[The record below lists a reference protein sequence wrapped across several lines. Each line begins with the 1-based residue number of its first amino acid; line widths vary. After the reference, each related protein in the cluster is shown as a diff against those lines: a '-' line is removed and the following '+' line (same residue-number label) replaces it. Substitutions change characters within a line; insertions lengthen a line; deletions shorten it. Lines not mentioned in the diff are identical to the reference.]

1 MVLAHTIET
10 DALMDEKLLDS
21 IGRKILAELQANA
34 RLPFAELGR
43 RVGLSTPAV
52 MDRVHRLEEAGV
64 IESYRAVINPSQLGY
79 LMLAFIGVNVAGD
92 VMARFTKQV
101 RGIPRVIECHRVT
114 GSHSFLLKV
123 LASSVEELELVID
136 MLTPYTQTTT
146 YLVLSTA
153 FSTKTIDPMDNHKL
167 GTKGKLGPLGPTSRP
182 K

>member
-1 MVLAHTIET
+1 MEAVA
-10 DALMDEKLLDS
+10 DKLLDS
-21 IGRKILAELQANA
+21 IGRQILAELQANA

-52 MDRVHRLEEAGV
+52 LERVHRLEEAGI
-64 IESYRAVINPSQLGY
+64 IEGYRAIINPERLGY
-79 LMLAFIGVNVAGD
+79 NLLAFIGVNVAGD
-92 VMARFTKQV
+92 VMARFSKQV

-123 LASSVEELELVID
+123 LASSMMELEQVID

-153 FSTKTIDPMDNHKL
+153 FSTKTIDPNQHGSGTPVKL
-167 GTKGKLGPLGPTSRP
+167 QRP
-182 K
+182 AR

>member
-1 MVLAHTIET
+1 MEPVF
-10 DALMDEKLLDS
+10 DKLLDS
-21 IGRKILAELQANA
+21 IGRQILAELQTNA

-52 MDRVHRLEEAGV
+52 LERVHRLEEAGI
-64 IESYRAVINPSQLGY
+64 IEGYRAIINPERLGY
-79 LMLAFIGVNVAGD
+79 NLLAFIGVNVAGD
-92 VMARFTKQV
+92 VMTRFSKQV

-123 LASSVEELELVID
+123 LASSMTELEQVID

-153 FSTKTIDPMDNHKL
+153 FSTKTIDPNQHGVATRVK
-167 GTKGKLGPLGPTSRP
+167 PQRP
-182 K
+182 GR